1 MSKTTTSSGHP
12 AHHAHHAH
20 EPIPAALPQDTLS
33 NVTDFF
39 KVLGDETR
47 MRLVLALGE
56 SERCVSDLAE
66 SLDMTTSA
74 VSHQLR
80 ALRNAGLVR
89 SRREGKNI
97 YYALDDEHVEEI
109 LSTALTHVQH
119 RFGTK

>member
-1 MSKTTTSSGHP
+1 MSKNDHTHEHG
-12 AHHAHHAH
+12 HAHSPGPAQS
-20 EPIPAALPQDTLS
+20 IPKTLPDGVLS

-47 MRLVLALGE
+47 MRIVLTLGE
-56 SERCVSDLAE
+56 SEVCVSELAE
-66 SLDMTTSA
+66 TLDMTTSA

-97 YYALDDEHVEEI
+97 FYALDDEHVEEI

-119 RFGTK
+119 RFASE